1 MGLVTDDLVLEKVFN
16 KKYTS
21 WVEFKKAMYK
31 EREQQF
37 SKLNR
42 VNFFNPNDQWGRQRN
57 VTVTNISVLERMI
70 EEAVRGDAEDDVAKL
85 YPDTNSRVLKLKKA
99 IFKAYLDQTKDFRTS
114 IFGGK

>member
-1 MGLVTDDLVLEKVFN
+1 
-16 KKYTS
+16 
-21 WVEFKKAMYK
+21 MYK

-42 VNFFNPNDQWGRQRN
+42 VSFFNPNDQWGRQRN
-57 VTVTNISVLERMI
+57 VTVTNISVLEKMI
-70 EEAVRGDAEDDVAKL
+70 DDAVRSDAADDVAKL